1 MESLTTI
8 LRELKDLG
16 AVGIKNS
23 FEDEGALMNEVMTM
37 RSLTHSVGLEL
48 ALKIGGCEAKRDI
61 VDSINLNVDAIV
73 APMVESGFSLKKFI
87 DSVGG
92 YNIGNTKIG
101 FNLETITSYLAL
113 NEFKP
118 YFEHIDFVTF
128 GRVDFIGS
136 YGKERSYVESL
147 DMREKIEN
155 VFKIAKESNIKC
167 YLGGAMSVDSFELVQ
182 YLKEHKLLDRIET
195 RYIIF
200 DVSKID
206 MAQFDYIMYL
216 ANVFEV
222 KWLNYIK
229 SRYESYAL
237 KDANRIIMIQ
247 KRLDANPVNKK

>member
-1 MESLTTI
+1 MEALIAI
-8 LRELKDLG
+8 LNELKVLG
-16 AVGIKNS
+16 AVGVKNS

-37 RSLTHSVGLEL
+37 RSLTHSAGLEL

-61 VDSINLNVDAIV
+61 AEAIHLNVDAIV

-92 YNIGNTKIG
+92 YNLEDTKIG
-101 FNLETITSYLAL
+101 FNLETITAYLAL
-113 NEFKP
+113 NDLKP
-118 YFEHIDFVTF
+118 YFKHIDFVTF

-155 VFKIAKESNIKC
+155 VFKAAKESNTKC
-167 YLGGAMSVDSFELVQ
+167 YLGGAMCVESFELVK
-182 YLKEHKLLDRIET
+182 YLKEKLLLDRIET
-195 RYIIF
+195 RYVIF
-200 DVSKID
+200 DASKID
-206 MAQFDYIMYL
+206 MSQFDYIMYL

-229 SRYESYAL
+229 TRYESYAL
-237 KDANRIIMIQ
+237 KDANRINMIQ
-247 KRLDANPVNKK
+247 KRLDSNPVNKK

>member
-1 MESLTTI
+1 MDSLIEI
-8 LRELKDLG
+8 LYELKSLG

-61 VDSINLNVDAIV
+61 VDAIHLNVDAIV

-87 DSVGG
+87 DSIGG
-92 YNIGNTKIG
+92 YNIGNIKIG

-113 NEFKP
+113 NEFMP

-136 YGKERSYVESL
+136 YGKERIYVESL

-155 VFKIAKESNIKC
+155 VFKTAKESNIKC
-167 YLGGAMSVDSFELVQ
+167 YLGGAMCIESFELVK
-182 YLKEHKLLDRIET
+182 YLKEQKLLDRIET

-200 DVSKID
+200 DISKID
-206 MAQFDYIMYL
+206 MKNFDYIMYL
-216 ANVFEV
+216 ANAFEV

-237 KDANRIIMIQ
+237 KDFNRINMIQ
-247 KRLDANPVNKK
+247 KRLDSNPVNKM

>member
-1 MESLTTI
+1 MDSLISI
-8 LRELKDLG
+8 LCELKSLG

-23 FEDEGALMNEVMTM
+23 FEDEGALINEVMTM

-87 DSVGG
+87 DSVGK
-92 YNIGNTKIG
+92 YSIGNIKIG
-101 FNLETITSYLAL
+101 FNLETITAYLAL
-113 NEFKP
+113 NELKL

-147 DMREKIEN
+147 DMRAKIEN
-155 VFKIAKESNIKC
+155 VFKVAKERNIKC
-167 YLGGAMSVDSFELVQ
+167 YLGGAMSVESFALVK
-182 YLKEHKLLDRIET
+182 YLKEEKLLDRIET

-200 DVSKID
+200 DVYKID
-206 MAQFDYIMYL
+206 MTQFEYIMYL
-216 ANVFEV
+216 ANTFEV

-237 KDANRIIMIQ
+237 KDADRIIMIQ
-247 KRLDANPVNKK
+247 KRLDANPVNKG